1 MNMDVTNLATSLF
14 RRLLV
19 TVYPPRCVLCGAAGM
34 DDMDIC
40 ERCYRKLPWLESAC
54 TQCALPLAVHSGN
67 RLKCGRCLQ
76 KTPAFDNSLSLF
88 SYEQDVIKLVHQL
101 KFNEKLVCARL
112 LGGMLVEAIKQH
124 ETALPDCILPV
135 PLYRTRL
142 RRRGFNQ
149 SIELARP
156 VARAFRLPLEIQ
168 SVIRRRDTHSQTGLN
183 KKQRRRNIRG
193 AFKTVRSLD
202 YDHVAI
208 LDDVVT
214 TTSTVNELASLVKK
228 AGVRRVDVWS
238 IARAK

>member
-1 MNMDVTNLATSLF
+1 MNMDVDNRASGLF
-14 RRLLV
+14 RRLLL
-19 TVYPPRCVLCGAAGM
+19 TVYPPRCVLCGAEGM

-40 ERCYRKLPWLESAC
+40 EHCFRSLPWLESAC
-54 TQCALPLAVHSGN
+54 TQCALPLAWHSGN

-76 KTPAFDNSLSLF
+76 KPPAFDNSLSLF
-88 SYEQDVIKLVHQL
+88 SYEQDVIRLIHQL
-101 KFNEKLVCARL
+101 KFHEKLVCARL
-112 LGGMLVEAIKQH
+112 LGGMLVSAIRQH

-135 PLYRTRL
+135 PLYSTRL

-156 VARAFRLPLEIQ
+156 VASAFRLPLEIQ
-168 SVIRRRDTHSQTGLN
+168 SVIRRRDTHSQTGLD

-193 AFKTVRSLD
+193 AFETVKSMD
-202 YDHVAI
+202 YKHVAI

-214 TTSTVNELASLVKK
+214 TTSTVNELARLLKR